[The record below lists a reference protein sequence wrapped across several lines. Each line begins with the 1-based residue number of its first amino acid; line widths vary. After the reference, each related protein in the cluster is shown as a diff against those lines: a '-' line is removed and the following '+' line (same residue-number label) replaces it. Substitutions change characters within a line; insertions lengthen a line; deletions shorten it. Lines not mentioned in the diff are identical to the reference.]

1 MNQMS
6 VPSVCPDMAIP
17 PSQTA
22 GEEFLRALYA
32 EHAGPLSAFAL
43 RLTGDRSRAEDVV
56 QETLLRAWR
65 SADQLEPTAGALRG
79 WLLTVA
85 RNVVTDLWRAD
96 AVRPRLVN
104 DELTL
109 AVVPAEDVLE
119 RATESWVVGTALGR
133 LTAEHRAVLIET
145 YYEGRSVAEA
155 ALRLSVPPGTVKSR
169 TFYALRA
176 LKLALEELGM
186 SS

>member
-1 MNQMS
+1 M
-6 VPSVCPDMAIP
+6 
-17 PSQTA
+17 
-22 GEEFLRALYA
+22 LRALYA
-32 EHAGPLSAFAL
+32 EHAGPLFAFAL

-65 SADQLEPTAGALRG
+65 SADRLEPSAAGTLRG
-79 WLLTVA
+79 WLFTVA

-104 DELTL
+104 DEVAL

-119 RATESWVVGTALGR
+119 RATESWVVATALGR
-133 LTAEHRAVLIET
+133 LTAEHRAVLVET

-155 ALRLSVPPGTVKSR
+155 ALRLSIPPGTVKSR

-176 LKLALEELGM
+176 LKVALEELGM
-186 SS
+186 ST